1 MTAFAPQP
9 PTNDP
14 WLPHLATI
22 RSIENE
28 LPLANNTTV
37 FTLELELQPGHY
49 AQNYRFLPGQFNMLY
64 LPGAGEVAI
73 SHCGPHESN
82 SALACNDLPQG
93 SFRHTIRAVGRVTN
107 AIAQLK
113 PGDSIGIRGP
123 FGSPWPIEELCGH
136 DVLILAGG
144 LGIAP
149 LRPVIYAIAN
159 HRNRFNDVCVLYG
172 SRNPSTI
179 LYHKELS
186 SWKKFDIQVET
197 TVDQPQAP
205 PPAQSQP
212 QSPNEQPPKD
222 TLSETIEANTWNQ
235 AIGPVTLLLDRRLS
249 RSLYPSFQPANTRV
263 LICGPEIMMHYCA
276 QSARK
281 LGIAPNSIW
290 ISMERN
296 MQCGVGYCGHCQWGP
311 FFLCKDGPVLR
322 YDLAEPF
329 LNIKDL

>member
-1 MTAFAPQP
+1 MNAIELQP
-9 PTNDP
+9 PSNDP
-14 WLPHLATI
+14 WIPHLATI

-28 LPLANNTTV
+28 LPLASNTTV
-37 FTLELELQPGHY
+37 FTFELELQPGHF
-49 AQNYRFLPGQFNMLY
+49 AQTYRFQPGQFNMLY

-82 SALACNDLPQG
+82 SALTSNNLPQG

-107 AIAQLK
+107 AIAQLQ

-123 FGSPWPIEELCGH
+123 FGSPWPIDELYGH
-136 DVLILAGG
+136 DVLLLAGG

-159 HRNRFNDVCVLYG
+159 HRHRFKNVCVLYG

-179 LYHKELS
+179 LYQNELS
-186 SWKKFDIQVET
+186 SWEKFNIQVES
-197 TVDQPQAP
+197 TVDQPQAQTQN
-205 PPAQSQP
+205 AL
-212 QSPNEQPPKD
+212 PKSSD
-222 TLSETIEANTWNQ
+222 SNTWSQ

-249 RSLYPSFQPANTRV
+249 RSLYPSFKPANTRV
-263 LICGPEIMMHYCA
+263 LICGPEIMMHH
-276 QSARK
+276 SARSALK

-296 MQCGVGYCGHCQWGP
+296 MQCGVGYCSHCQWGP

-329 LNIKDL
+329 LNTKDL